1 MFPFEGKAV
10 LGLGGGAPAEGP
22 RGGRGRSSTARVI
35 VVMSRAGRLTVDNP
49 LRANMLFF
57 TSIGSVWVRG
67 GGRETD
73 PPDVEGREARGGG
86 AAGDSSYC
94 QHLDKGLGRGL
105 PRWGETRL
113 PRRREEQKRL
123 PIWIFKT
130 KEERM
135 GGGIQEGGGEEDSK
149 GRGVFQDETWGLPR
163 RRWGKEGLLR
173 REGGG

>member
-1 MFPFEGKAV
+1 
-10 LGLGGGAPAEGP
+10 
-22 RGGRGRSSTARVI
+22 
-35 VVMSRAGRLTVDNP
+35 
-49 LRANMLFF
+49 MLFF

-105 PRWGETRL
+105 PRWGERRL

-123 PIWIFKT
+123 PVWIFKT

-135 GGGIQEGGGEEDSK
+135 GRRIPREEGSSKTRCGGFQDGGG
-149 GRGVFQDETWGLPR
+149 GRRGF
-163 RRWGKEGLLR
+163 
-173 REGGG
+173 